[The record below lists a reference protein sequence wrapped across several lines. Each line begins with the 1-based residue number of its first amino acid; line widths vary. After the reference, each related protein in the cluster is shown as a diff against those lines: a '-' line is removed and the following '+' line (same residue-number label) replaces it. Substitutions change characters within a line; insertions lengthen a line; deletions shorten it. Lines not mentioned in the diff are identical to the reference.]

1 MSKLISRLATHF
13 TASHIAYV
21 TISNTCTYQLS
32 FRGTKDYIVSI
43 ANETLGPWQV
53 IARGMFDNLIPQVGT
68 FSPVKVDLTVKP
80 VDPPVKGRF
89 VKYECVSNYGGA
101 CALHYVGV
109 VQRRNMQ
116 QVTPNPQGMFDV
128 GSL

>member
-1 MSKLISRLATHF
+1 MSKFISRLASHF
-13 TASHIAYV
+13 TANHLAYV
-21 TISNTCTYQLS
+21 TISNTYQLS

-43 ANETLGPWQV
+43 ANKTLGPWKV
-53 IARGMFDNLIPQVGT
+53 VAKGT
-68 FSPVKVDLTVKP
+68 FPDLRPEEGTWSPVKVDLTIKP

-89 VKYECVSNYGGA
+89 VKYECASMYGDA

-116 QVTPNPQGMFDV
+116 QATPDPQGMFDV